1 MFLLGAATLPD
12 VPHPVQSVPTVT
24 SREYNFSF
32 EGIMVYLVVACGA
45 LYCVI
50 LCNIE
55 MFFLHY
61 TGPIGTAA
69 FYSAA
74 APRACPSN
82 PPGEHLCIILVRLVL
97 MVFVSSLIIFA

>member
-1 MFLLGAATLPD
+1 M
-12 VPHPVQSVPTVT
+12 
-24 SREYNFSF
+24 
-32 EGIMVYLVVACGA
+32 
-45 LYCVI
+45 I

-74 APRACPSN
+74 APRVRPRVPPRV
-82 PPGEHLCIILVRLVL
+82 PPGEHLCIVLVKLVL
-97 MVFVSSLIIFA
+97 LVFVSSPIIFA